1 MKFAVMS
8 DMHGYINFIHELEEQ
23 KDTILLIPGD
33 LGEVCRTSYGEH
45 VQILADKYKEVLL
58 VPGNHEYYKGNIHRT
73 HDRLTKL
80 DDSIENF
87 HFLQDN
93 FRIFD
98 DVMII
103 GSTLWTDFDGQNPLT
118 RYLASIEMNDYKHIR
133 HGPVTVPWQRKLKP
147 EDVEAMHHISKLY
160 IKNAVDTVRETCDTM
175 KVLVMT
181 HHAPSFQSVPEMYIG
196 DKLNGC
202 YCSFMD
208 YYIGELNPQ
217 VWVHGHIHQSA
228 DYMIGDTR
236 IICNPRGYGQR
247 ASENPN
253 FNSNL
258 TFEV

>member
-8 DMHGYINFIHELEEQ
+8 DMHGYINFVQELEEQ
-23 KDTILLIPGD
+23 KDTILLLPGD
-33 LGEVCRTSYGEH
+33 LGETCRTSYGEH
-45 VQILADKYKEVLL
+45 VKILADKYKEVLL
-58 VPGNHEYYKGNIHRT
+58 VPGNHEYYKSNIHKT
-73 HDRLTKL
+73 HRRLQEL

-93 FRIFD
+93 FRIFE

-103 GSTLWTDFDGQNPLT
+103 GSTLWTDFDGNNPLT
-118 RYLASIEMNDYKHIR
+118 RYLASVEMNDYKHIR
-133 HGPVTVPWQRKLKP
+133 HGPITTPWQRKLRP
-147 EDVEAMHHISKLY
+147 EDVEAMHHISKTY
-160 IKNAVDTVRETCDTM
+160 IKNAVDTEREICDTL

-181 HHAPSFQSVPEMYIG
+181 HHAPSFQSVPEHYIG

-208 YYIGELNPQ
+208 YYVGDLNPN
-217 VWVHGHIHQSA
+217 VWVHGHIHNNS

-236 IICNPRGYGQR
+236 VICNPRGYGQR
-247 ASENPN
+247 ASENPS
-253 FNSNL
+253 FNSTL